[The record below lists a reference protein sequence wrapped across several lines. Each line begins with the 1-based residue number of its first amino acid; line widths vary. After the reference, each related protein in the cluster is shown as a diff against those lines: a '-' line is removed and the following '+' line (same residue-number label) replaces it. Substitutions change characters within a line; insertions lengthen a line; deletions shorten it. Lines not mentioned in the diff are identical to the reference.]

1 MVRLPERSWDSSRP
15 AIEIRPLRTSTAEPA
30 QGTLRSMEAGRIL
43 VAIGDSSLA
52 RVLALWL
59 ADALSGDT
67 VLVTPSDCEPPAAA
81 DLVARGSHPVVLVPV
96 ARAQEYERYHKA
108 GAS

>member
-59 ADALSGDT
+59 ADALPGRTVVRSDAYHARSGDT

-81 DLVARGSHPVVLVPV
+81 DLVARGSHPVVL
-96 ARAQEYERYHKA
+96 
-108 GAS
+108 